1 MDKKQREE
9 RRRQEDIAL
18 QRGLLWVV
26 GAVVLEALL
35 VLVNRFYINYSLSDA
50 GIQLCITLH
59 EVLRVLRIA
68 APVAAVLSLAWAVW
82 QFRQKKKYALPLIL
96 AIALAAAAICVH
108 VIIKYQAAGVSMLY
122 WLVVAW
128 AVLALV
134 FYIYQREFFLAAAA
148 CGMSVLGLW
157 FVRYGLSGQKEAIA
171 LLVPIGIGML
181 LSIAIF
187 AKIFSEVLF
196 PRFPLQ
202 TNLFFIGLIL
212 GGLPV
217 IYGKVKGNTIKI
229 PQILAFVLFFVM
241 VVGFAL
247 VGEGGDASAD
257 ISFSVVNVIKL
268 FGVGIIAAAT
278 MVIPGVSGSMIMMIL
293 GYYNTIIDTINDFI
307 NALKNFDITAM
318 LETFVVLVPF
328 GVGVVVGVVAVAK
341 LIEFMLKKY
350 PLVTYWAIIG
360 LIVASPFAILIMMQ
374 VGAIGIVEILTGV
387 VLLAV
392 GFLIS
397 LKLGA

>member
-1 MDKKQREE
+1 MVREFIVNVLRGMVIGIANVIPGVSGGTMMVSMGIYDKL
-9 RRRQEDIAL
+9 I
-18 QRGLLWVV
+18 
-26 GAVVLEALL
+26 L
-35 VLVNRFYINYSLSDA
+35 VLTHF
-50 GIQLCITLH
+50 
-59 EVLRVLRIA
+59 
-68 APVAAVLSLAWAVW
+68 
-82 QFRQKKKYALPLIL
+82 
-96 AIALAAAAICVH
+96 
-108 VIIKYQAAGVSMLY
+108 IKRM
-122 WLVVAW
+122 
-128 AVLALV
+128 
-134 FYIYQREFFLAAAA
+134 
-148 CGMSVLGLW
+148 
-157 FVRYGLSGQKEAIA
+157 KEAVA

-181 LSIAIF
+181 LSIAVF
-187 AKIFSEVLF
+187 AKIFSEILF

-217 IYGKVKGNTIKI
+217 IYGKVKGKSIKV

-307 NALKNFDITAM
+307 NALKDFDIAAM
-318 LETFVVLVPF
+318 LQTFVVLVPF
-328 GVGVVVGVVAVAK
+328 GIGVVVGVVAVAK
-341 LIEFMLKKY
+341 LIEFMLKKF
-350 PLVTYWAIIG
+350 PEVTYWAIIG

-392 GFLIS
+392 GFVIS

>member
-1 MDKKQREE
+1 M
-9 RRRQEDIAL
+9 
-18 QRGLLWVV
+18 
-26 GAVVLEALL
+26 
-35 VLVNRFYINYSLSDA
+35 
-50 GIQLCITLH
+50 
-59 EVLRVLRIA
+59 
-68 APVAAVLSLAWAVW
+68 
-82 QFRQKKKYALPLIL
+82 
-96 AIALAAAAICVH
+96 
-108 VIIKYQAAGVSMLY
+108 
-122 WLVVAW
+122 
-128 AVLALV
+128 
-134 FYIYQREFFLAAAA
+134 
-148 CGMSVLGLW
+148 
-157 FVRYGLSGQKEAIA
+157 A

-181 LSIAIF
+181 LSIAVF
-187 AKIFSEVLF
+187 AKIFSEILF

-217 IYGKVKGNTIKI
+217 IYGKVKGKSIKV

-307 NALKNFDITAM
+307 NALKDFDIAAM
-318 LETFVVLVPF
+318 LQTFVVLVPF
-328 GVGVVVGVVAVAK
+328 GIGVVVGVVAVAK
-341 LIEFMLKKY
+341 LIEFMLKKF
-350 PLVTYWAIIG
+350 PEVTYWAIIG

-392 GFLIS
+392 GFVIS